1 MAVVYAARSHVGWRR
16 EENED
21 NLYADGV
28 TLPPDICRRPFSIDG
43 SAVEMAANTNTVTEN
58 GADYANNACTVGIEI
73 WTSYGAGNGSV
84 FGGVTYTHE

>member
-1 MAVVYAARSHVGWRR
+1 
-16 EENED
+16 
-21 NLYADGV
+21 
-28 TLPPDICRRPFSIDG
+28 
-43 SAVEMAANTNTVTEN
+43 MAANTNTVTEN

>member
-1 MAVVYAARSHVGWRR
+1 MGEGVIFSVTRSSDGTFAV
-16 EENED
+16 
-21 NLYADGV
+21 
-28 TLPPDICRRPFSIDG
+28 SIDG